1 MTQSDVHT
9 MVVSKAAA
17 ETLTA
22 IGNQCASVAAAWGRH
37 NPEMVV
43 EMLKSATHN
52 TTHLFSMFFGGE
64 SSISRDGELSLFV
77 STSSGFVYGVIF
89 HPKHYR
95 VDAPLDGDINNA
107 YGAVIAGRYCMAPVE
122 DNHLHPAG
130 YCRQP
135 FSGGSRTCDEDDH
148 DAVPV
153 AMPLPGTWGF
163 HS

>member
-37 NPEMVV
+37 DPEMVV

-64 SSISRDGELSLFV
+64 SSISRDGELNLFV

-107 YGAVIAGRYCMAPVE
+107 YGAVIAGRYCMAPVGR
-122 DNHLHPAG
+122 DG
-130 YCRQP
+130 YCGMP
-135 FSGGSRTCDEDDH
+135 FTSGEPTCEGH